1 MITGSFQ
8 PRRIGPH
15 LLVAALG
22 EDCLGTIFRALHATD
37 EKRFV
42 RLRVLQ
48 SPELSPPAV
57 FSAIAR
63 HGETV
68 AHLAHKAIVQQAE
81 LAVADGSPY
90 CAWYEGAGWTLDT
103 ILLRLRAAG
112 TALPTPFALLIAERV
127 CAALEHA
134 WFSPQDGE
142 PIRHGLLWPGF
153 VSVSIDAEVRL
164 GGFGLADAVLPS
176 VMRGRL
182 ARELAPYVAPE
193 TRESGR
199 VGPAT
204 DTYSAGVL
212 LLELLTCR
220 RPVVTATRPEL
231 RSEDGFSDRVNDLLD
246 RCFAP
251 PEERPSI
258 LELHRALQEQLAAG
272 ASPVSSADLAYFLY
286 TLLNPESRGVPAS
299 DHEST
304 NPVSA
309 EDMAPPEI
317 ETAFLGRRGN
327 DPEDCAFTPVFTSE
341 DAEHAPDESSAPEP
355 FAAAAGPP
363 ERRPSAP
370 LPRPTARRWASGAAY
385 FAVAAAIILGFEG
398 LAIHRERAAV
408 AAGHPASSDSAARA
422 RDAGAPADV
431 SSSAPQAARPRPS
444 ASGRAMESVRP
455 ARQGVGAPAP
465 AGPSLE
471 SPVRPGIVIAGQR
484 APRADRAP
492 ALSPAERSAGTGRPR
507 AATRAADAAAA
518 RKAAEDSRFQAAW
531 ARIEAERGEAQNL
544 ASDAFRAGR
553 GQESEGESLLRSGD
567 HARAREAFERAAAS
581 FRQAS
586 DHSRQARLERI
597 RLSSPSS

>member
-1 MITGSFQ
+1 M
-8 PRRIGPH
+8 
-15 LLVAALG
+15 AALG

-42 RLRVLQ
+42 RLRILQ

-103 ILLRLRAAG
+103 VLSRLRAAG

-134 WFSPQDGE
+134 WSSPQDGE

-153 VSVSIDAEVRL
+153 ISVSIDAEVRL

-182 ARELAPYVAPE
+182 ARDIAPYVAPE
-193 TRESGR
+193 ARESGR
-199 VGPAT
+199 MGPAT
-204 DTYSAGVL
+204 DAYSAGVL

-220 RPVVTATRPEL
+220 RPLVTTRPEF
-231 RSEDGFSDRVNDLLD
+231 RSEGGFPDRVNGLLD

-251 PEERPSI
+251 PEERLSI
-258 LELHRALQEQLAAG
+258 LELHRALQEQPAAG

-286 TLLNPESRGVPAS
+286 TLLNPESRGVPPS

-309 EDMAPPEI
+309 EDMQPADI
-317 ETAFLGRRGN
+317 ETPFLGRRLN
-327 DPEDCAFTPVFTSE
+327 DPEDATITPVFTSE
-341 DAEHAPDESSAPEP
+341 ESDD
-355 FAAAAGPP
+355 AAAGPSSPRSP
-363 ERRPSAP
+363 EPLAPAIAPAGRRSSAA
-370 LPRPTARRWASGAAY
+370 LPRPTARRWISGAAY
-385 FAVAAAIILGFEG
+385 FGVAAAIILGFEG

-408 AAGHPASSDSAARA
+408 AAGQPSSSASAARPNAAGRLPVAASAAATSFGRSAESSRAAPGRSATAA
-422 RDAGAPADV
+422 RPPLEAPVRAGLVTARQPQPRADGAPAV
-431 SSSAPQAARPRPS
+431 
-444 ASGRAMESVRP
+444 AS
-455 ARQGVGAPAP
+455 
-465 AGPSLE
+465 
-471 SPVRPGIVIAGQR
+471 
-484 APRADRAP
+484 ADRAAEARHPP
-492 ALSPAERSAGTGRPR
+492 ASPSS
-507 AATRAADAAAA
+507 RAADAAAA
-518 RKAAEDSRFQAAW
+518 RREAEDSRFQAAW
-531 ARIEAERGEAQNL
+531 ARIEAERGEARDL
-544 ASDAFRAGR
+544 ASDAFGAGR
-553 GQESEGESLLRSGD
+553 GQESEGERLLRTGD
-567 HARAREAFERAAAS
+567 HAGARAAFERAAAA

-597 RLSSPSS
+597 RLSSPSL

>member
-1 MITGSFQ
+1 MTTGSFQ

-42 RLRVLQ
+42 RLRILQ

-81 LAVADGSPY
+81 LAVAEGSPY

-103 ILLRLRAAG
+103 VLLRLRAAG
-112 TALPTPFALLIAERV
+112 TALPAPFALLIAERV

-153 VSVSIDAEVRL
+153 VSVSIDADVRL

-182 ARELAPYVAPE
+182 ARDIAPYVAPE
-193 TRESGR
+193 ARENGR
-199 VGPAT
+199 MGPAT
-204 DTYSAGVL
+204 DAYSAGVL
-212 LLELLTCR
+212 LHELLTCR
-220 RPVVTATRPEL
+220 RPVVAATRPEF

-258 LELHRALQEQLAAG
+258 LELHRGLQEQLAAG

-309 EDMAPPEI
+309 EDMAPAEV
-317 ETAFLGRRGN
+317 ETSFLGRRRN
-327 DPEDCAFTPVFTSE
+327 DTEDFANTPVFTSE
-341 DAEHAPDESSAPEP
+341 EAEESPAVSSAPGSP
-355 FAAAAGPP
+355 PPVAAAGAPA
-363 ERRPSAP
+363 RRLSAP
-370 LPRPTARRWASGAAY
+370 LPRPTARRWVSGAAY
-385 FAVAAAIILGFEG
+385 FGVAAAIILGFEG

-408 AAGHPASSDSAARA
+408 AAGHPATSDSPARSSD
-422 RDAGAPADV
+422 
-431 SSSAPQAARPRPS
+431 
-444 ASGRAMESVRP
+444 
-455 ARQGVGAPAP
+455 VGAPAP
-465 AGPSLE
+465 AAASYASAKGARPAETGRSAEHVRPAPGSAAAPAGPSLQP
-471 SPVRPGIVIAGQR
+471 PVRAGIVTAGQR
-484 APRADRAP
+484 EPRANRAP
-492 ALSPAERSAGTGRPR
+492 AAAAADGTAEGRRPR
-507 AATRAADAAAA
+507 GASRAADAAAA

-531 ARIEAERGEAQNL
+531 ARIEAERGEAPDL
-544 ASDAFRAGR
+544 ASDTFGAGR
-553 GQESEGESLLRSGD
+553 GQESEGERLLRSGD
-567 HARAREAFERAAAS
+567 HAGAREAFERAAAS